1 MKKEDKNKN
10 EIETWAITLGI
21 IGLAMIVLPILM
33 VLFKIHVVLG
43 IIVLGALLLS
53 LALGLVGIM
62 EG

>member
-10 EIETWAITLGI
+10 EIATWAITLGI

-43 IIVLGALLLS
+43 IIVLGVLLLS
-53 LALGLVGIM
+53 LAFGLVEIM